1 MLEDS
6 MKEGNGADW
15 QCLLQ
20 QVVAETDKDKLTL
33 LATELESAIFLR
45 CQELECG
52 DAAEDERQA
61 IKEATMTL
69 LRVRVEK
76 LDFPLDPQVLSS
88 ATRGGKLQ
96 E

>member
-1 MLEDS
+1 MKDGKGAEWQRLLE
-6 MKEGNGADW
+6 
-15 QCLLQ
+15 
-20 QVVAETDKDKLTL
+20 QVVAETDKEKLAL
-33 LATELESAIFLR
+33 LANELESAIFFR

-52 DAAEDERQA
+52 DDADAERQA

-69 LRVRVEK
+69 LKIRVDK
-76 LDFPLDPQVLSS
+76 LGFPLDPKILSC